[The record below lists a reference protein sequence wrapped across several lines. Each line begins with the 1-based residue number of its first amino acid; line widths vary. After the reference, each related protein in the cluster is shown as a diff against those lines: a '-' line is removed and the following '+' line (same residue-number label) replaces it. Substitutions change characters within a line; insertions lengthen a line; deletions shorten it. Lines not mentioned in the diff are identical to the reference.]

1 MARKKTGMSD
11 SRLAEIFEY
20 QKAKGKGTL
29 GALGGAV
36 GGRVLEKLD
45 IRNLLFGGPGV
56 TSRSLS
62 QSIGKSIFGQ
72 GYRAAPSRRE
82 RFDEAIGRGLE
93 SPESTK
99 VFSAAIE
106 DSLNA
111 IDSKMTILVK
121 NSIAQNRM
129 SRDINVIRQ
138 NVVMLTKKQ
147 VGTAR
152 TKADM
157 YFMNA
162 KQREKDYERQFAKE
176 EERRKLSGET
186 DEDKK
191 DKKDKKEGSLASK
204 LFKTALG
211 IGGIYAVIKG
221 IESIVSGFVSIKENI
236 ENFSK
241 QIQEKIQQFREFD
254 FGKWFESLSPE
265 KISEY
270 ATTALN
276 ALKSGFESVKNAIM
290 GAINKIDDATIGD
303 FIVFIGNSFLDVM
316 KFVFKTFMR
325 GLETLSSDELMKL
338 AAAGGLYALL
348 FGGTGAKAAG
358 GLMGRL
364 LSGVFSG
371 IAKSLPALL
380 AVLMT
385 PGGLIALGIAGL
397 FAAMKLYFDGEVG
410 GEAGAKRLRNQQKTI
425 DAEKARTLSVEDW
438 GKYVEGVAPEIRKDP
453 ETLERRKSL
462 LSMRQI
468 GESATKI
475 KDPELGADLAAQIN
489 RQKFEG
495 AMSPTA
501 MERTRI
507 EENRKRANSVAG
519 GGGWRPPPRASTE
532 TTAAPQNTNTPE
544 KLPSDSPVSYLAGSP
559 VIPGQKLN
567 EEQMNA
573 VQIKMEMGN
582 ELEPEIKK
590 AYELTKFGKSSDTTT
605 ATSTPPAP
613 STPEKVDQP
622 TEKPSN
628 VLRVQSTPSGLPSG
642 FDYDT
647 YTKRVGYMESGND
660 YGIVNTIGYAG
671 RYQFGAQALETL
683 GYMKIGSSKQGN
695 KAMRDPS
702 NWNNG
707 LSLEKFLASPEIQ
720 DEAMAKYTAMNYKQL
735 ASKGIVNEN
744 TSSNELAGWLYV
756 SHGVGVGGATEF
768 AKGGDPAEGYG
779 TKASQMFA
787 KASGMSHPGDS
798 ATGFKMSPFSG
809 GAASSPQLSGGG
821 PSMFG
826 GMFSAAGDKMQDLGD
841 MIINVVNNSSP
852 KAQEVMNEGMAALS
866 SIDMNSI
873 KDMMSPIIARTM
885 LTQI

>member
-1 MARKKTGMSD
+1 MARKKTAMSD
-11 SRLAEIFEY
+11 SRISEIFEY

-29 GALGGAV
+29 GALGGAL

-45 IRNLLFGGPGV
+45 IRNLLFGGPGQE
-56 TSRSLS
+56 SRTLA
-62 QSIGKSIFGQ
+62 QSIGQSIFGS
-72 GYRAAPSRRE
+72 GYRAAPSRRGRSADRGVE
-82 RFDEAIGRGLE
+82 RGVE
-93 SPESTK
+93 SPEIARSLSTM
-99 VFSAAIE
+99 E
-106 DSLNA
+106 DSLSA
-111 IDSKMTILVK
+111 INSKMTILAK

-191 DKKDKKEGSLASK
+191 NKKDKKEGSLASK

-241 QIQEKIQQFREFD
+241 QIQERIQQFKEFD

-290 GAINKIDDATIGD
+290 GAIDKIDSATIGD
-303 FIVFIGNSFLDVM
+303 TIVFFTDSFLDTM

-325 GLETLSSDELMKL
+325 GLETLSTEELIKL
-338 AAAGGLYALL
+338 ATAGGLFAIL
-348 FGGTGAKAAG
+348 FGGAGGAGKLAG
-358 GLMGRL
+358 GLMGNL
-364 LSGVFSG
+364 ITSIFSG
-371 IAKSLPALL
+371 MIKALPSLL

-385 PGGLIALGIAGL
+385 PGGLLAVGIAGL
-397 FAAMKLYFDGEVG
+397 FYAMKTYFDGEVG
-410 GEAGAKRLRNQQKTI
+410 GEAGAKRLGDQQKTL

-438 GKYVEGVAPEIRKDP
+438 GKYVESVAPEIRKDA

-462 LSMRQI
+462 LSMRQL
-468 GESATKI
+468 GESAQKTKS
-475 KDPELGADLAAQIN
+475 PELNADLAAQIN

-519 GGGWRPPPRASTE
+519 GGGWRPASRATQ
-532 TTAAPQNTNTPE
+532 TARAAAPH
-544 KLPSDSPVSYLAGSP
+544 A
-559 VIPGQKLN
+559 
-567 EEQMNA
+567 A
-573 VQIKMEMGN
+573 
-582 ELEPEIKK
+582 
-590 AYELTKFGKSSDTTT
+590 
-605 ATSTPPAP
+605 
-613 STPEKVDQP
+613 TPEKVEQP
-622 TEKPSN
+622 TGTSSN
-628 VLRVQSTPSGLPSG
+628 VLRVQSLPSGVPSG

-647 YTKRVGYMESGND
+647 
-660 YGIVNTIGYAG
+660 
-671 RYQFGAQALETL
+671 
-683 GYMKIGSSKQGN
+683 
-695 KAMRDPS
+695 
-702 NWNNG
+702 
-707 LSLEKFLASPEIQ
+707 
-720 DEAMAKYTAMNYKQL
+720 
-735 ASKGIVNEN
+735 
-744 TSSNELAGWLYV
+744 
-756 SHGVGVGGATEF
+756 
-768 AKGGDPAEGYG
+768 
-779 TKASQMFA
+779 
-787 KASGMSHPGDS
+787 
-798 ATGFKMSPFSG
+798 
-809 GAASSPQLSGGG
+809 
-821 PSMFG
+821 
-826 GMFSAAGDKMQDLGD
+826 
-841 MIINVVNNSSP
+841 
-852 KAQEVMNEGMAALS
+852 
-866 SIDMNSI
+866 
-873 KDMMSPIIARTM
+873 
-885 LTQI
+885 

>member
-11 SRLAEIFEY
+11 SRLSELFEY
-20 QKAKGKGTL
+20 QKTKGKGTL

-45 IRNLLFGGPGV
+45 IRNLLFGGPGAE
-56 TSRSLS
+56 SRSLT
-62 QSIGKSIFGQ
+62 QSIGRSIFGG
-72 GYRAAPSRRE
+72 GYRAGPARRGQGADRVVE
-82 RFDEAIGRGLE
+82 RTVD
-93 SPESTK
+93 SPEVARSL
-99 VFSAAIE
+99 SSME
-106 DSLNA
+106 DSLSA
-111 IDSKMTILVK
+111 INSKMSILAK

-147 VGTAR
+147 MGTAR

-176 EERRKLSGET
+176 EERRKLLGDT
-186 DEDKK
+186 DKDKK
-191 DKKDKKEGSLASK
+191 GEKDKKEGSLASK

-211 IGGIYAVIKG
+211 IGGIFAVIKG

-241 QIQEKIQQFREFD
+241 QIRERIQQFKEFD

-265 KISEY
+265 KINEY

-276 ALKSGFESVKNAIM
+276 ALKSGFESAKNAIM

-303 FIVFIGNSFLDVM
+303 FIMFIGNSFLDAM
-316 KFVFKTFMR
+316 KFIFKTFMR
-325 GLETLSSDELMKL
+325 GLETLSVDELMTL
-338 AAAGGLYALL
+338 VAAGGLFTILS
-348 FGGTGAKAAG
+348 GGAKG
-358 GLMGRL
+358 GIIGSLI
-364 LSGVFSG
+364 SGIFSG
-371 IAKSLPALL
+371 IVKALPGLL

-385 PGGLIALGIAGL
+385 PGGLLAVGIAGL
-397 FAAMKLYFDGEVG
+397 FYAMKSYFDGEVG
-410 GEAGAKRLRNQQKTI
+410 GEAGAKRLGDQQKTL

-438 GKYVEGVAPEIRKDP
+438 GKYVEHLAPEHVKNP

-489 RQKFEG
+489 HQNFEG

-519 GGGWRPPPRASTE
+519 GGGWKPPSRATQTATAAAPSASTS
-532 TTAAPQNTNTPE
+532 QNTNTPE

-590 AYELTKFGKSSDTTT
+590 AYELTKFGKSSE
-605 ATSTPPAP
+605 SAP
-613 STPEKVDQP
+613 STPEKVEQP
-622 TEKPSN
+622 TGTSSN
-628 VLRVQSTPSGLPSG
+628 VLRIQSLPSGLPSG

-647 YTKRVGYMESGND
+647 YTKRVGHMESRND
-660 YGIVNTIGYAG
+660 YGEVNTIGYAG

-683 GYMKIGSSKQGN
+683 GYLKPGTYTKQDGNSGMKN
-695 KAMRDPS
+695 PS

-720 DEAMAKYTAMNYKQL
+720 DDAMAKYTAMNYKEL
-735 ASKGIVNEN
+735 VSKGIVNEN
-744 TSSNELAGWLYV
+744 TSLNELAGWLYV
-756 SHGVGVGGATEF
+756 SHGVGVGGATKF

-798 ATGFKMSPFSG
+798 ATGFKMTPFSG
-809 GAASSPQLSGGG
+809 GASPEMAGSI

-826 GMFSAAGDKMQDLGD
+826 GMFASAGDKMQDLGD
-841 MIINVVNNSSP
+841 MIVNVINNSAP
-852 KAQEVMNEGMAALS
+852 KAQEAMNEGMAALS
-866 SIDMNSI
+866 SMDINSV
-873 KDMMSPIIARTM
+873 KEMMSPIIARTM
-885 LTQI
+885 LVQI